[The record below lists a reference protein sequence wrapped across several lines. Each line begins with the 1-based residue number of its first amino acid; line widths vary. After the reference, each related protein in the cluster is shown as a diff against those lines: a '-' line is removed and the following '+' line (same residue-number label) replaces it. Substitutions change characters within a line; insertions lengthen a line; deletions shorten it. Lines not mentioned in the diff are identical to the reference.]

1 MEFKKGENRY
11 YVLDG
16 DKEVGQVTYSVAEDT
31 ILIIDHT
38 EVGRAYGGQGIAG
51 KLVKLV
57 VDKAIAE
64 NKLIIPLCPFAA
76 REFANNPEYQ
86 KIQKR

>member
-11 YVLDG
+11 FVLDG
-16 DKEVGQVTYSVAEDT
+16 DKEVGQVTYSVADDT

-38 EVGRAYGGQGIAG
+38 EVSREYGGQGIAS
-51 KLVKLV
+51 KLVKFV